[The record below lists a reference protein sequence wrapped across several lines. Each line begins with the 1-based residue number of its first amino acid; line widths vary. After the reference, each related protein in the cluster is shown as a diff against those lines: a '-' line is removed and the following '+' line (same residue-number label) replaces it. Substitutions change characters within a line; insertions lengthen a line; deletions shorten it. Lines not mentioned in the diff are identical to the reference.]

1 MTEETRTGLQPLGE
15 ALRVWLRLLIDMA
28 ARTEQNEKTNGDTRT
43 E

>member
-15 ALRVWLRLLIDMA
+15 VLRVWLLLLIDRA
-28 ARTEQNEKTNGDTRT
+28 ARNEQNEKTNGDTT